1 MSNPIFNID
10 PPVSTVFYYAHLDAG
25 DYVIGVTQS
34 PAQID
39 SAQLVEIDR
48 LRDDLLGQRYDREA
62 SAAAG
67 QPVFVHAPVTPAASP
82 RYISVGAF
90 FDRFGA
96 AKWGILADTTQT
108 VAAVVKDAS
117 VRRYIDLDNPDL
129 PAGIALIQQAGHG
142 IDPAAIITAPVQD
155 SERP

>member
-1 MSNPIFNID
+1 MQKNIEILQD
-10 PPVSTVFYYAHLDAG
+10 GEVINVILADEEFAEAMHPGAWRVAAVQPEPPM
-25 DYVIGVTQS
+25 
-34 PAQID
+34 P
-39 SAQLVEIDR
+39 SA
-48 LRDDLLGQRYDREA
+48 
-62 SAAAG
+62 
-67 QPVFVHAPVTPAASP
+67 PP
-82 RYISVGAF
+82 RHISVGAF

-96 AKWGILADTTQT
+96 AKWGILADTTPT

-129 PAGIALIQQAGHG
+129 PAGIALIQQAGHD